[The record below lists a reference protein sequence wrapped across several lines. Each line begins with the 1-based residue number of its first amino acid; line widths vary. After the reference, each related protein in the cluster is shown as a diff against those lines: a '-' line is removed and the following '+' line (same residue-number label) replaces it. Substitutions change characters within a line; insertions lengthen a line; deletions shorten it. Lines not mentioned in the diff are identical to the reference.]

1 MLNFLACVV
10 LDFAIQ
16 TGAFLWVF
24 FCLFVFFWLDLFVL
38 RQGLSMYTTRL
49 SWDLSCWP

>member
-16 TGAFLWVF
+16 TGAFL
-24 FCLFVFFWLDLFVL
+24 CFVL
-38 RQGLSMYTTRL
+38 FFFGLVYL
-49 SWDLSCWP
+49 F